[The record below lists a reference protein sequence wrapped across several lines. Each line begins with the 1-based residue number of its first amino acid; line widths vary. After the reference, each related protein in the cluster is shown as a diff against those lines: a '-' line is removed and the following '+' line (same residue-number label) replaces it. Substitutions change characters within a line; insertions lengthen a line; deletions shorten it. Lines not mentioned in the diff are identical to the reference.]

1 MPSDALRRMTLS
13 FLYKMTDSEVTIN
26 ATRVGLEVM
35 SNRKMEK
42 CVQYLPDGKPTNHP
56 TTQPTEKPQQIESWD
71 LLGNYLSFFLK
82 IKRKLRKQN

>member
-42 CVQYLPDGKPTNHP
+42 CVQYLPDGKPTN
-56 TTQPTEKPQQIESWD
+56 QPTEKPQQIESWD

-82 IKRKLRKQN
+82 TKRKLRKQN